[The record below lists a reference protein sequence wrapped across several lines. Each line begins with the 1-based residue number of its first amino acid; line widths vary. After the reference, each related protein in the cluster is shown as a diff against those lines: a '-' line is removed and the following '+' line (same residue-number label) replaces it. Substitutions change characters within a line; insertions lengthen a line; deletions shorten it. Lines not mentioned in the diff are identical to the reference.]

1 MGEAKN
7 LSESIVNSCEQN
19 PRLAFCVIPLGAVLI
34 WWGGS
39 DAKYFQSMREK
50 PAFQMQ
56 VTDVRSAPNSRG
68 FPAPHVFGET
78 PKGEVSF
85 MVSANEARRIQ
96 PGQDLQIIETG
107 DSSRPYLT
115 RETLDG
121 QLSGIFFTVAGFPF
135 NHIALLGSAIAL
147 GALGWGLFGKAK
159 TAQTS
164 PAPQT
169 T

>member
-1 MGEAKN
+1 MSGAKN
-7 LSESIVNSCEQN
+7 LSGSVVNACEQN
-19 PRLAFCVIPLGAVLI
+19 PRLAFFVIPLGTALI
-34 WWGGS
+34 WWGS
-39 DAKYFQSMREK
+39 ADAKYFQSMREK
-50 PAFQMQ
+50 PTHQMH
-56 VTDVRSAPNSRG
+56 VTSVHNAPNSRG
-68 FPAPHVFGET
+68 FSAPHVFGET

-85 MVSANEARRIQ
+85 MVSKNEARRIQ
-96 PGQDLQIIETG
+96 PGENLQIIETS

-121 QLSGIFFTVAGFPF
+121 QLSSIYFSVAGLPF
-135 NHIALLGSAIAL
+135 NHIAILGLVIAL

-159 TAQTS
+159 GAETP

>member
-1 MGEAKN
+1 MSGAKN
-7 LSESIVNSCEQN
+7 LSGSIMNACEQN
-19 PRLAFCVIPLGAVLI
+19 PRLAFFVIPLGAALI
-34 WWGGS
+34 WWGGA

-50 PAFQMQ
+50 PTYKMH
-56 VTDVRSAPNSRG
+56 VTDVHNAPNSRG
-68 FPAPHVFGET
+68 FSAPHVFGET

-85 MVSANEARRIQ
+85 MVSAKEARRIQ
-96 PGQDLQIIETG
+96 PGQDLQIVETN

-121 QLSGIFFTVAGFPF
+121 QLSGIYFSVAGFPV
-135 NHIALLGSAIAL
+135 NHIAILGSVIAL

-159 TAQTS
+159 VAETPPS
-164 PAPQT
+164 PQT

>member
-1 MGEAKN
+1 MSEAKN
-7 LSESIVNSCEQN
+7 LSGSIVDACERN
-19 PRLAFCVIPLGAVLI
+19 PRLAFFVIPLGAALI

-50 PAFQMQ
+50 PSLKMH
-56 VTDVRSAPNSRG
+56 VTSVHNAPNSRG
-68 FPAPHVFGET
+68 FSAPHVFGDT

-85 MVSANEARRIQ
+85 MVSAKESRRIQ
-96 PGQDLQIIETG
+96 PDQDLQIVETG
-107 DSSRPYLT
+107 DSNRPYVT

-121 QLSGIFFTVAGFPF
+121 QLSGIYFSVGGFPF
-135 NHIALLGSAIAL
+135 NHIAILGSVIAL

-159 TAQTS
+159 VAVTPPSTE
-164 PAPQT
+164 T